1 MTIAQWKQQTVRL
14 LQDGQVGERYDLDAR
29 LLVERATGLD
39 QVHQIVE
46 SHRIL
51 SAEQLKD
58 LERLRNERL
67 SHKPMAYILGKKE
80 FYGRNFL
87 VNEHTLIPRPDTET
101 IVEEVL
107 AYAKNASKEDMLPI
121 IDVCTGSGAI
131 GITLSLELGLEVT
144 LSDISPEALQIAN
157 ENAIALRGSP
167 LPLMEADLLS
177 TTNEKYGIIVSNPP
191 YLTGTWCDE
200 VSREVAWE
208 PRSALDG
215 QGPDGLALI
224 RTLVRQSTTHL
235 LQRGA
240 LFIECD
246 YRQTAEVASLLEEH
260 SFADITIA
268 RDLAGHERVVWGVRA
283 CTNS

>member
-14 LQDGQVGERYDLDAR
+14 LQSGQVGESYDLDAR
-29 LLVERATGLD
+29 LLLEMATGLD

-51 SAEQLKD
+51 SEEELTE
-58 LERLRNERL
+58 LERLRIERL
-67 SHKPMAYILGKKE
+67 SYKPMAYILGRKE

-107 AYAKNASKEDMLPI
+107 AYAKDKPREEIIPI

-144 LSDISPEALQIAN
+144 LSDISQKALDVAQ
-157 ENAIALRGSP
+157 ENALSLRGRA
-167 LPLMEADLLS
+167 LPILEADLLS

-191 YLTGTWCDE
+191 YLTGTWCGE

-208 PRSALDG
+208 PRNALDG
-215 QGPDGLALI
+215 KGTDGLALI

-246 YRQTAEVASLLEEH
+246 YRQTAEVASMMEEH
-260 SFADITIA
+260 SFVDITIA
-268 RDLAGHERVVWGVRA
+268 RDLAGHERVVWGVQA